1 MIITKADIER
11 AGYSK
16 KESRVFIT
24 SAIVNSKNNGYTV
37 KMGKNIQGCISC
49 LAHFDL
55 DKFIEWQKQKVE
67 NARPCNIKLA
77 KHLLEKLVLLKKRI
91 EELKQMDRGE
101 G

>member
-55 DKFIEWQKQKVE
+55 DKFIEWQTQKVE
-67 NARPCNIKLA
+67 NVRPNNVKLA
-77 KHLLEKLVLLKKRI
+77 KHLLEKPVLLKKKIGERD
-91 EELKQMDRGE
+91 EQDRF
-101 G
+101 